1 MGGHSVVPDR
11 WHQTCYP
18 NQHTTTRQLA
28 TTLRQLL
35 DYYLLL
41 FHTIPATYN
50 NYNY

>member
-18 NQHTTTRQLA
+18 NQLTIIRQLA

-41 FHTIPATYN
+41 FHAIPTTYN